1 MSIDRNSL
9 QLLTN
14 KKNLFER
21 KKLELENIDANFDKC
36 EWYLLTNI
44 STNNKMEEELEETN
58 INISSDNKIK
68 KEKVLSIEIITS
80 TYITK
85 GEIIKLTKNGYKQ
98 GLRQVNDGITF
109 FGYQEPDK
117 INTNVNIYII

>member
-21 KKLELENIDANFDKC
+21 KKLELENIYANCDKS
-36 EWYLLTNI
+36 ERYLLTHI

>member
-1 MSIDRNSL
+1 MSMDKNSL

-14 KKNLFER
+14 KKNYFEK
-21 KKLELENIDANFDKC
+21 KKLELENIDTNLDKD
-36 EWYLLTNI
+36 ERYLLTNI
-44 STNNKMEEELEETN
+44 STNNKIEEELEETN
-58 INISSDNKIK
+58 INISSENKIK

-85 GEIIKLTKNGYKQ
+85 GTIIKLTKNGYKQ

-117 INTNVNIYII
+117 INTNVNI

>member
-21 KKLELENIDANFDKC
+21 KKLELENIDTNFDKC
-36 EWYLLTNI
+36 ERYLLTNI

-109 FGYQEPDK
+109 FGYQEQDK

>member
-21 KKLELENIDANFDKC
+21 KKLELENIDTNFDKC
-36 EWYLLTNI
+36 ERYLLTNI

-109 FGYQEPDK
+109 FGYQESYK

>member
-21 KKLELENIDANFDKC
+21 KKLELENIDTNFDKC
-36 EWYLLTNI
+36 ERYLLTNI

-58 INISSDNKIK
+58 ININIDNKIK

-109 FGYQEPDK
+109 FGYQESDK

>member
-36 EWYLLTNI
+36 ERYLLTNI

-117 INTNVNIYII
+117 INTNVNIYTI

>member
-36 EWYLLTNI
+36 ERYLLTNI

-109 FGYQEPDK
+109 FGYQEQDK

>member
-1 MSIDRNSL
+1 MSIDRNNL

-21 KKLELENIDANFDKC
+21 KKLELENIDTNFDKC
-36 EWYLLTNI
+36 ERYLLTNI

-109 FGYQEPDK
+109 FGYQESDK
-117 INTNVNIYII
+117 INANVNIYII

>member
-36 EWYLLTNI
+36 ERYLLTNI

>member
-1 MSIDRNSL
+1 MSMDKNSL
-9 QLLTN
+9 QLITN
-14 KKNLFER
+14 KKNFLDR
-21 KKLELENIDANFDKC
+21 KKLELENIDIILDKD
-36 EWYLLTNI
+36 ERYLLTNI

-68 KEKVLSIEIITS
+68 KGKILSIEIITS

-85 GEIIKLTKNGYKQ
+85 GAIIKLTKKGYKQ
-98 GLRQVNDGITF
+98 GLRQANDGITF

-117 INTNVNIYII
+117 INKDVNI

>member
-21 KKLELENIDANFDKC
+21 KKLELENIDTNFDKC
-36 EWYLLTNI
+36 ERYLLTNI

-109 FGYQEPDK
+109 FGYQESDK

>member
-36 EWYLLTNI
+36 ERYLLTNI

-109 FGYQEPDK
+109 FGYQESDK

>member
-21 KKLELENIDANFDKC
+21 KKLELENIDTNFDKC
-36 EWYLLTNI
+36 ERYLLTNI

-80 TYITK
+80 THITK

-109 FGYQEPDK
+109 FGYQESDK
-117 INTNVNIYII
+117 INANVNIYII

>member
-1 MSIDRNSL
+1 MSIDRNNL

-21 KKLELENIDANFDKC
+21 KKLELENIDTNFDKC
-36 EWYLLTNI
+36 ERYLLTNI

-109 FGYQEPDK
+109 FGYQESDK

>member
-21 KKLELENIDANFDKC
+21 KKLELENIDTNFDKC
-36 EWYLLTNI
+36 ERYLLTNI

-109 FGYQEPDK
+109 FGYQESDK
-117 INTNVNIYII
+117 INANVNIYII